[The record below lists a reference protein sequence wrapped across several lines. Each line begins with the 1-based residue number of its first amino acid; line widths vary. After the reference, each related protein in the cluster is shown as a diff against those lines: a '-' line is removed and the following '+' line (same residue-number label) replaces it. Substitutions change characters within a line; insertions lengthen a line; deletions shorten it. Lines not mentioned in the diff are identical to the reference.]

1 MNAATLARDALI
13 PRNPDGM
20 GRGLLLAMAV
30 HALLVVAISFGVS
43 WRSSNPAGIEAELWA
58 AVPQIAAP
66 KPVEPEPSPPAPK
79 KVEPPAPPPP
89 PPPRAEPKP
98 EVPDAQIAIEK
109 ARREEEKRKEE
120 AREQEL
126 KRQKEEAQRKQA
138 ELERQK
144 EEAQRRQ
151 AELERQKQEQE
162 RQKKELAEKRKR
174 EAAEAALA
182 EKRREEQLQRMAALA
197 GNGAP
202 NSTGTAARTAG
213 PSAGYAGRIKAR
225 ILPNI
230 VFSDTVTGNP
240 QATVEVKAAPDGT
253 IIGRRLLK
261 SSGVP
266 AWDEAVLRAI
276 DKTEVLPRD
285 TDGRVPSAFEIS
297 FRPHD

>member
-20 GRGLLLAMAV
+20 GRGLMLALAV
-30 HALLVVAISFGVS
+30 HALLVVAIAFGVS

-66 KPVEPEPSPPAPK
+66 KPVEPEPTPPQPK
-79 KVEPPAPPPP
+79 RIEPPQPPPP
-89 PPPRAEPKP
+89 KAEPTPKL
-98 EVPDAQIAIEK
+98 PDAQIAIEK
-109 ARREEEKRKEE
+109 ARREAEKRREE
-120 AREQEL
+120 ARELEL

-144 EEAQRRQ
+144 
-151 AELERQKQEQE
+151 QEQE
-162 RQKKELAEKRKR
+162 RQKKELADKRKR

-182 EKRREEQLQRMAALA
+182 EKRREEQLQRLAALA
-197 GNGAP
+197 GDGAP

-225 ILPNI
+225 ILPHI

-240 QATVEVKAAPDGT
+240 MATVEVKAAPDGT
-253 IIGRRLLK
+253 IIGRRLLR

-266 AWDEAVLRAI
+266 SWDEAVLRAI

-285 TDGRVPSAFEIS
+285 TDGRVPSSFEIN
-297 FRPHD
+297 FRPRE